1 MRLQATHLVFKT
13 IIFFIFAAQNYRTM
27 AEQKGRT
34 EIAEL
39 GEFGLIDELTKNFK
53 SACKSTIVGI
63 GDDAAVIEASKD
75 TAIVLSSDTM
85 LEGIDFDLTY
95 FPPKHLGYKA
105 VTKGISDIAAMNA
118 KAEQI
123 TLSLG
128 ISSKISVEVLR
139 DFYAGV
145 EFACREAEVDLVGGD
160 TTASM
165 TGLVINITAVGRT
178 KKDRIV
184 RRSGAKPNDLICL
197 TGNLGAAFMGLRLLE
212 REKRVLA
219 GTDQQPRFEGYEYL
233 LERYLKPRARY
244 DIVESLGEEKLVPTS
259 MIDLTDGLASD
270 VLQICKAS
278 HCGARIYLERIPFA
292 KQTSAL
298 AEEMHIDPVVAAL
311 NGGEDYELLF
321 TVPLAE
327 RERIMNIGCIDII
340 GHITAENTG
349 AHLVTPDGG
358 EIRLKAQGFK
368 ESEER

>member
-1 MRLQATHLVFKT
+1 
-13 IIFFIFAAQNYRTM
+13 M

-39 GEFGLIDELTKNFK
+39 GEFGLIDELTKNLK
-53 SACKSTIVGI
+53 PTRKSTLCGV

-75 TAIVLSSDTM
+75 TAIVLSSDSM
-85 LEGIDFDLTY
+85 VEGIDFDLTY
-95 FPPKHLGYKA
+95 FPPKHLGYKV

-118 KAEQI
+118 TPEQI

-128 ISSKISVEVLR
+128 ISAKISVEVLR

-145 EFACREAEVDLVGGD
+145 EFACREAGVDLVGGD
-160 TTASM
+160 TTASV
-165 TGLVINITAVGRT
+165 TGFLINITAVGRA
-178 KKDRIV
+178 KKDKIV
-184 RRSGAKPNDLICL
+184 YRSGAKQHDLICI
-197 TGNLGAAFMGLRLLE
+197 TGNLGAAFMGLQLLE

-219 GTDQQPRFEGYEYL
+219 GIDKPQPKFEGYEYL
-233 LERYLKPRARY
+233 LQRYLKPRARY
-244 DIVESLGEEKLVPTS
+244 DIVESLAEEKLVPTA

-270 VLQICKAS
+270 VLQICKSS
-278 HCGARIYLERIPFA
+278 HCGARIYLERIPLA
-292 KQTSAL
+292 KQMSAL

-321 TVPLAE
+321 TVPLSEKE
-327 RERIMNIGCIDII
+327 RVMNVGCIDII

-349 AHLVTPDGG
+349 ACLVTPDGG

-368 ESEER
+368 EKAE